1 VGDSP
6 TAAPF
11 LYSLASTADIK
22 VEIKPID
29 DSFMIVKADSA
40 ESLLLVTQRLR
51 LQELSWVTFEEYL
64 VNTTE

>member
-1 VGDSP
+1 
-6 TAAPF
+6 
-11 LYSLASTADIK
+11 
-22 VEIKPID
+22 
-29 DSFMIVKADSA
+29 MIVKADSA